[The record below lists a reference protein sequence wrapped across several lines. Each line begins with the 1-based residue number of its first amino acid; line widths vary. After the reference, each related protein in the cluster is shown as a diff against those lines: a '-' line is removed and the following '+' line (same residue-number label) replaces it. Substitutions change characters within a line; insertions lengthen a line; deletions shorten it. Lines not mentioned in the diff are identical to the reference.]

1 MVQLQAA
8 LVRSE
13 KVIKEMFRLYDS
25 YYSSNYRSVVL
36 VAGPIGLEQK
46 DPSSNKLLA
55 TYYYKDMDGISE
67 VSDYPGGFVITKS
80 HFGRMHMFASEG
92 REEIIKRLQEAAA
105 NFTGL
110 VVRRLDPIKLETFQT
125 KKFGQFSDDE
135 FITSI
140 SEFTVQ
146 VRLKSIYLRQ
156 NTNSP
161 LL

>member
-1 MVQLQAA
+1 M
-8 LVRSE
+8 
-13 KVIKEMFRLYDS
+13 YDS
-25 YYSSNYRSVVL
+25 YYFSKYRSVVL

-67 VSDYPGGFVITKS
+67 VLDYPGGFVITKS

-146 VRLKSIYLRQ
+146 VSA
-156 NTNSP
+156 N
-161 LL
+161 

>member
-1 MVQLQAA
+1 
-8 LVRSE
+8 
-13 KVIKEMFRLYDS
+13 
-25 YYSSNYRSVVL
+25 
-36 VAGPIGLEQK
+36 
-46 DPSSNKLLA
+46 
-55 TYYYKDMDGISE
+55 MDGISE

-92 REEIIKRLQEAAA
+92 DQITSKYNSCILLIICSSGREEIIKRLQEAAA

-110 VVRRLDPIKLETFQT
+110 VLRRLDPVKLETFQT

-146 VRLKSIYLRQ
+146 VCVGCK
-156 NTNSP
+156 
-161 LL
+161 